1 MSFLINITSYIS
13 SLSKNVFNT
22 KLINQSGIANIIC
35 LNLSYLF
42 LVYPA
47 NSKSTIMI
55 QSNDSDNKHVVEV
68 VFTLKRVITRQN
80 KNIIDVSRTFEVN
93 GERIY
98 LDHISRE
105 VWHNTL
111 DNPDIFRLVELF
123 AMGDLD
129 IRKYTTN
136 GTKDR
141 KYFAKLIEFVRCK
154 LRLHKLYL
162 YIQSFKLRRKY

>member
-1 MSFLINITSYIS
+1 MPFLINITSYIS

-22 KLINQSGIANIIC
+22 KLINQSRITNIFC

-47 NSKSTIMI
+47 SSKSTIMT
-55 QSNDSDNKHVVEV
+55 QSNDSDNKHTVEV

-80 KNIIDVSRTFEVN
+80 KKIIDVSRIFEVN

-98 LDHISRE
+98 SDHISRE

-129 IRKYTTN
+129 IRKHSTN

-141 KYFAKLIEFVRCK
+141 KHLAKLVEFVRRK

-162 YIQSFKLRRKY
+162 YIKSFKLRRKY

>member
-1 MSFLINITSYIS
+1 MT
-13 SLSKNVFNT
+13 
-22 KLINQSGIANIIC
+22 
-35 LNLSYLF
+35 
-42 LVYPA
+42 
-47 NSKSTIMI
+47 
-55 QSNDSDNKHVVEV
+55 QSNDSDNKHVVEA

-129 IRKYTTN
+129 IRKHTTN

-141 KYFAKLIEFVRCK
+141 KYLAKLIEFVRRK
-154 LRLHKLYL
+154 LGLHKLYL

>member
-1 MSFLINITSYIS
+1 
-13 SLSKNVFNT
+13 
-22 KLINQSGIANIIC
+22 
-35 LNLSYLF
+35 
-42 LVYPA
+42 
-47 NSKSTIMI
+47 MI